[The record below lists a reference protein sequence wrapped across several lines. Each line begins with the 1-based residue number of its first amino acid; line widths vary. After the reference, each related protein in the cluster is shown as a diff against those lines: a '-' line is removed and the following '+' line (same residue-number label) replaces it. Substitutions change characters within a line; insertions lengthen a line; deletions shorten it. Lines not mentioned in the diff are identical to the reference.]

1 MDHVDDLGHLGERD
15 RPVDGGIA
23 AAGDHDAPAAEVLA
37 PLDQI
42 EDALALIGLDA
53 RQRRLVGAE
62 GAHAGRDD
70 DGAGIDAAAVVEQ
83 DMPALADGDQLC
95 RPAAQMIDGM
105 EGSGLLLQLGDQLG
119 GVDRGIAGDVVDRLL
134 RIERRALPAGHV
146 EGIDHMAVHLQHAAF
161 EDREE
166 ADRPR
171 ADDAN
176 IRPMLCR
183 HGTPRRR
190 RR

>member
-1 MDHVDDLGHLGERD
+1 
-15 RPVDGGIA
+15 
-23 AAGDHDAPAAEVLA
+23 
-37 PLDQI
+37 
-42 EDALALIGLDA
+42 
-53 RQRRLVGAE
+53 
-62 GAHAGRDD
+62 
-70 DGAGIDAAAVVEQ
+70 
-83 DMPALADGDQLC
+83 MPALAHGDQLR
-95 RPAAQMIDGM
+95 RPAAQVIDGM
-105 EGSGLLLQLGDQLG
+105 EGGDLLLQLGDQLD